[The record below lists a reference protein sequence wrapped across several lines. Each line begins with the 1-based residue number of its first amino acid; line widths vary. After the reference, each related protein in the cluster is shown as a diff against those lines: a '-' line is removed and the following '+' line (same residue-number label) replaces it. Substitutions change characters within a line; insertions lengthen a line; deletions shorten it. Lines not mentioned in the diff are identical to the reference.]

1 MYRVF
6 PYISRL
12 SSLLVSFRT
21 VSPCRPALAA
31 RNREYEMQEPLRILF
46 IEPRQADYGIAA
58 QLLTDCQLDF
68 SWQRAAS
75 QCELGKV
82 AESFKP
88 HIVLCTDN
96 ASANSSHRLLEA
108 LRLLCSQTPVILIS
122 SVGGIDSA
130 AVGPTTAALERR
142 RRPAQSARG
151 RPVTGAE
158 SLRVAQHAADLRRG
172 FSSVL
177 ESSAEPAVI
186 SSAEGWITHANTSA
200 CRLLERCER
209 SLVTVLS
216 ATYDQCP
223 PMPHWL
229 AVSQDD
235 ERGSESGG
243 ASGGTAAERC
253 HHRLAYFDPWSLL
266 PALIHMDD
274 LIGCLTVRNGEHCT
288 TLPLIALDRD
298 GGRLP
303 DGVHNELADGAQS
316 DAPTDAARH
325 GSIVRISPDDF
336 LVVLPDPSQPAQAA
350 ITVERI
356 LDSIESTRSST
367 GAAAVASRV
376 NSSSTRPDR
385 PNSAPGDSRAL
396 HRTVPPSHASRDV
409 HGTERVDH
417 GPALGDAM
425 QRHALSVHY
434 QPQFDVKTGRGCGV
448 EALARWVLCSGES
461 IAPSVF
467 IPVAERSGLIH
478 ALGAW
483 MLNSACETAYAW
495 CGREAQ
501 RTTLSVNVS
510 ALQIDEDF
518 NTILGR
524 TLEKSHFP
532 AQQLELEITESALIA
547 NPELT
552 IGYLKQWKE
561 MGVRI
566 AMDDFG
572 TGYSSLSYLSRLPV
586 DCLKLDQSLIHRMTQ
601 DVKTAAVTRL
611 IVSMGAELG
620 IDVVA
625 EGVETERQLKMLTDL
640 NCPRVQ
646 GYLLGRPMPAK
657 QAQIALRKPWGNR
670 PPPLPSQIGAAA
682 ATSYA

>member
-1 MYRVF
+1 
-6 PYISRL
+6 
-12 SSLLVSFRT
+12 
-21 VSPCRPALAA
+21 
-31 RNREYEMQEPLRILF
+31 MQEPLRIVF
-46 IEPRQADYGIAA
+46 IEPRQEDYGIAA
-58 QLLTDCQLDF
+58 QLLTDCQLEF
-68 SWQRAAS
+68 SWQRVAS
-75 QCELGKV
+75 ERELGQA
-82 AESFKP
+82 AERFKP
-88 HIVLCTDN
+88 HIILVANN
-96 ASANSSHRLLEA
+96 APANSNRRPLEA
-108 LRLLCSQTPVILIS
+108 LRLLCSQTPVILVS
-122 SVGGIDSA
+122 SMGEIGA
-130 AVGPTTAALERR
+130 ADMGRTAAPLERR
-142 RRPAQSARG
+142 RRPALGAWG
-151 RPVTGAE
+151 HPTAGAE
-158 SLRVAQHAADLRRG
+158 SCGIAQQAADLRKG

-177 ESSAEPAVI
+177 ESSVAPAVI
-186 SSAEGWITHANTSA
+186 SNAEGWITHANTSA
-200 CRLLERCER
+200 CRVLEVCER

-216 ATYDQCP
+216 ATHDQCP

-235 ERGSESGG
+235 LRRSESDA
-243 ASGGTAAERC
+243 ASGGGTMEACR
-253 HHRLAYFDPWSLL
+253 HRLAYLDPWSLL
-266 PALIHMDD
+266 PTLVHMDD
-274 LIGCLTVRNGEHCT
+274 LIGRLTVHNGEQRA
-288 TLPLIALDRD
+288 TLPLIAVDR
-298 GGRLP
+298 GGDRLP
-303 DGVHNELADGAQS
+303 DDAASRALKHKLAGAAQS
-316 DAPTDAARH
+316 DVPTEAAGH

-336 LVVLPDPSQPAQAA
+336 LVVLPDPSQPAPAA
-350 ITVERI
+350 IMIERV
-356 LDSIESTRSST
+356 LHSIETTRSST
-367 GAAAVASRV
+367 GLAALSARAD
-376 NSSSTRPDR
+376 SSSSRPDR
-385 PNSAPGDSRAL
+385 PNSAACDR
-396 HRTVPPSHASRDV
+396 RTFPRSAPPSQASPDV
-409 HGTERVDH
+409 QPTERTEH
-417 GPALGDAM
+417 GPELGDAM

-483 MLNSACETAYAW
+483 MLNSACETAFAW

-518 NTILGR
+518 NAVLGR
-524 TLEKSHFP
+524 TLERSHFP
-532 AQQLELEITESALIA
+532 AQQLELEITESALMA
-547 NPELT
+547 NPDLT

-601 DVKTAAVTRL
+601 DVMTAAVMRL

-625 EGVETERQLKMLTDL
+625 EGVETERQLQMLTDL
-640 NCPRVQ
+640 KCPRVQ

-657 QAQIALRKPWGNR
+657 QAQIALRKTWGDR
-670 PPPLPSQIGAAA
+670 PTPLPSGASA
-682 ATSYA
+682 ATVASYA

>member
-1 MYRVF
+1 
-6 PYISRL
+6 
-12 SSLLVSFRT
+12 
-21 VSPCRPALAA
+21 
-31 RNREYEMQEPLRILF
+31 MQEPLRIVF
-46 IEPRQADYGIAA
+46 IEPRQEDYGIAA
-58 QLLTDCQLDF
+58 QLLTDRQLDF

-75 QCELGKV
+75 ERELGEA
-82 AESFKP
+82 AEIFKP

-96 ASANSSHRLLEA
+96 ASANSNRRLLEA
-108 LRLLCSQTPVILIS
+108 LRLLCSQTPVILVS
-122 SVGGIDSA
+122 SVGEIGSA
-130 AVGPTTAALERR
+130 EVDRTAAPLERK
-142 RRPAQSARG
+142 RRPAHAACG
-151 RPVTGAE
+151 HPMAGVE
-158 SLRVAQHAADLRRG
+158 SHRIAQHAADLRKG

-177 ESSAEPAVI
+177 ESSAAPAVI
-186 SSAEGWITHANTSA
+186 SNAEGWITHANTSA
-200 CRLLERCER
+200 CRLLELCER

-216 ATYDQCP
+216 ATHDQCP

-229 AVSQDD
+229 PGSQDD
-235 ERGSESGG
+235 ERRSDGDAASSG
-243 ASGGTAAERC
+243 TTLEQC
-253 HHRLAYFDPWSLL
+253 PHRLAYFDSWSLL
-266 PALIHMDD
+266 PTLVHMDD
-274 LIGCLTVRNGEHCT
+274 LIGCLTVHNSEHRA
-288 TLPLIALDRD
+288 TLPLIAVDRD

-303 DGVHNELADGAQS
+303 DGPCTRTLKPELADAPQS
-316 DAPTDAARH
+316 DVPTEAAGH

-336 LVVLPDPSQPAQAA
+336 LVVLPEPSQSAAAA

-356 LDSIESTRSST
+356 LHSIETTRSIT
-367 GAAAVASRV
+367 ALAAEPIRIDP
-376 NSSSTRPDR
+376 SSS
-385 PNSAPGDSRAL
+385 
-396 HRTVPPSHASRDV
+396 VPPSHASRDV
-409 HGTERVDH
+409 HRTERVDH
-417 GPALGDAM
+417 APALGDAM

-448 EALARWVLCSGES
+448 EALARWVLRSGES

-483 MLNSACETAYAW
+483 MLSSACETAYAW
-495 CGREAQ
+495 CGRDAQ

-510 ALQIDEDF
+510 ALQIDKDF
-518 NTILGR
+518 NAVLGR
-524 TLEKSHFP
+524 TLERSHFP

-547 NPELT
+547 NPDLT
-552 IGYLKQWKE
+552 IGYLKQWRE
-561 MGVRI
+561 MGIRI

-601 DVKTAAVTRL
+601 DAKTAAVTRL

-625 EGVETERQLKMLTDL
+625 EGVETEPQLQMLTDL

-657 QAQIALRKPWGNR
+657 QAQIALRKTWGNR
-670 PPPLPSQIGAAA
+670 PAPMASRVGAAPEA
-682 ATSYA
+682 SYA